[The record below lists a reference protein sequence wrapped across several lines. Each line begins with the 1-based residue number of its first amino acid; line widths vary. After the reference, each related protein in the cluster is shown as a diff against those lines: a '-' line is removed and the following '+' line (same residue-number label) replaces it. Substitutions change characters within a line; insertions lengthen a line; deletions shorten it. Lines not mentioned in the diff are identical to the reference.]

1 MFRWVSIGLAW
12 WLAVAAS
19 PAAAQDLSRWS
30 ADRVR
35 AWRDTQTTEPPPPLA
50 ILRIPRIGLVVPVLA
65 GTDAWTLDRAV
76 GHIDETAEPGGDG
89 NVGIAGHRD
98 GFFRGLDGIA
108 AGDVVE
114 LETSGRI
121 DRYRVESLWIVAPE
135 EVSVVDP
142 TASPSITLVTC
153 YPFYYV
159 GSAPQRFI
167 VRGVR
172 EEATARPKTP
182 E

>member
-1 MFRWVSIGLAW
+1 MFRGVRIGLGW
-12 WLAVAAS
+12 VLVIAAL
-19 PAAAQDLSRWS
+19 PAAAQDMSRWS

-65 GTDAWTLDRAV
+65 GTDAWTLNRAV
-76 GHIDETAEPGGDG
+76 GHIEETAEPGGDG

-98 GFFRGLDGIA
+98 GFFRGLESIA
-108 AGDVVE
+108 VGDVIE
-114 LETSGRI
+114 LETSSRV
-121 DRYRVESLWIVAPE
+121 DRYRVERLSIVTPE
-135 EVSVVDP
+135 EVSVIDS
-142 TASPSITLVTC
+142 TESPSVTLVTC

-159 GSAPQRFI
+159 GSAPHRFI

-172 EEATARPKTP
+172 EEAAARPKAP